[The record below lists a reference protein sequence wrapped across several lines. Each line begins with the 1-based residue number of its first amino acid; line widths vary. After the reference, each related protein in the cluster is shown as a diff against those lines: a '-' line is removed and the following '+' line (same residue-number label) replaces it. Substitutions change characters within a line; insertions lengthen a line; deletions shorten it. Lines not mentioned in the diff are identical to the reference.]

1 MSSATQSQQ
10 SKVLFKY
17 NNENDLLK
25 AVLNKTSFYYI
36 TKKELLINLE
46 KGLYGLAIIDK
57 NIIRYKKEDL
67 KRYTKDPTKFRDLIY
82 QESLKTSINIII
94 NNQLTKNDVKNSL
107 KNTKIKLTEKNTLNQ
122 MLKQLS
128 SVKSK
133 FGKTDEEVKKSAY
146 DFYNNTYTEKIDINE
161 KSLYNDIKVLN
172 TFSLYLN
179 VNTNWSADEI
189 DDLAEDLH
197 IDKK

>member
-10 SKVLFKY
+10 SKVLVKY
-17 NNENDLLK
+17 NNEIDLLK
-25 AVLNKTSFYYI
+25 AILSKTSNYYI
-36 TKKELLINLE
+36 TKKNLLINLE
-46 KGLYGLAIIDK
+46 NGLYGLAVLDNHIIE
-57 NIIRYKKEDL
+57 YKKQDL
-67 KRYTKDPTKFRDLIY
+67 KRYNKDPTKFRELIY

-107 KNTKIKLTEKNTLNQ
+107 KTTKTRLTEKNTLNQ

-128 SVKSK
+128 SVKSSY
-133 FGKTDEEVKKSAY
+133 GKTDEEIRKSAY

-172 TFSLYLN
+172 IFTAYLN
-179 VNTNWSADEI
+179 VNTNWTADEI
-189 DDLAEDLH
+189 DELAEELPTTE
-197 IDKK
+197 K